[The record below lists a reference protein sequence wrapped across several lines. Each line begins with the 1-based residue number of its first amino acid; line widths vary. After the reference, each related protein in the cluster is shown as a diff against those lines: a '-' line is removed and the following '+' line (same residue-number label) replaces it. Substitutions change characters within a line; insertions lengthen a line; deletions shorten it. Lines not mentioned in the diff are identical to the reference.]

1 MTIIGC
7 VGDDQGWNMDQ
18 APSISTS
25 SKIGLEMSLV
35 LARAQGETINLT
47 SEFRKAAPTESRA
60 RDRLS

>member
-1 MTIIGC
+1 
-7 VGDDQGWNMDQ
+7 MDQ
-18 APSISTS
+18 APLISTS

-47 SEFRKAAPTESRA
+47 SELRKAATRSPTESRA